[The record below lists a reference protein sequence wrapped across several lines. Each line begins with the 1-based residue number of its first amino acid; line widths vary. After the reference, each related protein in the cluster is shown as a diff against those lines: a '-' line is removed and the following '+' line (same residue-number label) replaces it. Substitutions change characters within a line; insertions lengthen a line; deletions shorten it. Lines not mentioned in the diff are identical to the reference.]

1 MFLLTYAKLQFLS
14 QKNKII
20 FSGRLLFE
28 LLQKS
33 LVCPKQCIN
42 FFRLNLDYADIIY
55 VKSFKKSIKKNLTH
69 YSIMQDWSSLA
80 WTFRERPYYEL
91 GLVSLSDRR
100 WSSNSFFFH
109 KIEKGF
115 SPLCLQEILNL
126 LNLKYYPRPDMNQ
139 LEALNDWSKVG
150 LQQLTK
156 YLRLTLVFM

>member
-55 VKSFKKSIKKNLTH
+55 VKSFKKSIKKKL
-69 YSIMQDWSSLA
+69 DA
-80 WTFRERPYYEL
+80 
-91 GLVSLSDRR
+91 
-100 WSSNSFFFH
+100 
-109 KIEKGF
+109 
-115 SPLCLQEILNL
+115 LQHNARLIITGVNFPGMTL
-126 LNLKYYPRPDMNQ
+126 L
-139 LEALNDWSKVG
+139 
-150 LQQLTK
+150 
-156 YLRLTLVFM
+156 